1 MSWKY
6 RSLLAILVF
15 INITLFWRSCEDP
28 APIRIRIKHDTI
40 EIIKDSIIVRE
51 KEVVKWKA
59 QKDKIIYRTLFDTLA
74 TIDTVIVELIKC
86 DSIVNIDSLII
97 ANQDTIIQQQT
108 EMIGLEEA
116 EIDNLNKDLKKE
128 KRKLL
133 ISKVIAVVGL
143 LLTLILVK

>member
-6 RSLLAILVF
+6 RLLLAALVL
-15 INITLFWRSCEDP
+15 INIILFWRSCEDP
-28 APIRIRIKHDTI
+28 APVRIRIKHDTI
-40 EIIKDSIIVRE
+40 EVIRDSIIVRE
-51 KEVVKWKA
+51 KEVIKWKE
-59 QKDKIIYRTLFDTLA
+59 KKGRIIYKTKFDTLA
-74 TIDTVIVELIKC
+74 TFDTVYIELIKC
-86 DSIVNIDSLII
+86 DSIVEIDNRII

-116 EIDNLNKDLKKE
+116 EIDSLNKDLKKE

-133 ISKVIAVVGL
+133 ISKIIAGVGL